1 MNNEY
6 IKKIISLL
14 IILSMILSSIHCVF
28 ANTQYIYGYIEVSI
42 NNESKNYVVINNNNE
57 LYMQAEDIS
66 EITGY
71 DLDIHDFIAFCK
83 SGGYENCTAVSIDFD
98 GTTSAMGNTYELN
111 IIKQDDYFYLP
122 LNEML
127 YLLHAQW
134 CMEEGKVMIQPLQY
148 TILDFIVENHSNI
161 ILNKVNQT
169 DLLINGE
176 SELAHNIRTSLAVM
190 FNNFDP
196 KLFVIYW
203 PGEGWVPALNKVY
216 EEAILQL
223 NIDDMDFL
231 DSYGQTQITS
241 ELEKIDLSSI
251 QSSLSSIKD
260 TIDVSENIAEIIK
273 QIEDLSNT
281 NKSLKFDLYYDF
293 ALLTPPQIQAL
304 SKELGE
310 ITDALKIINIA
321 LKFNEVY
328 QRSENW
334 DEDFINQISILTDF
348 DGTQYKA
355 SVFNS
360 IKNIATNLIN
370 ECNDPFMAATDEAL
384 QQTAALLLDS
394 LFGQTIF
401 GKYFAIFNME
411 LSMYKTF
418 YPNIKNSMDAAELAY
433 MVDALI
439 KIEQIAV
446 GEMNTEYENIL
457 DINFDGEF
465 SEEHLKRLRNSVMLS
480 LRTNLR
486 NHAFIYYLNEKLN
499 DDTNWENSQ
508 QAMDIRNNIIED
520 YILICKLMET
530 EKYDRLLFLNNFE
543 NMYSDEF
550 GKMRQQI
557 TTEVF
562 HEGEIPELEVVDT
575 TQIYIDFLK
584 AQEYESYISDWIFGE
599 PTHYAILD
607 IDEDGIDELIITG
620 GDGMGFYNL
629 IVFGYDRKLKEIYP
643 ISNIDSVTYR
653 EGKENY
659 VFQYYGGLNYSQSH
673 KALVLSEL
681 RTGSVF
687 GGLGYF
693 TIKNRELVSDFG
705 IWYEYDYQTNKTTY
719 GYSESGNRTVV
730 DEDEY
735 QEYLNELNESSDPEF
750 QPIPK
755 EGATEVSIEE
765 YFGGDFDKKLIS
777 IRPLYD
783 SAANAVIKIGDY
795 NNSPDENVTWSVI
808 YSVLNTFSERTPTSE
823 SVKHELGSAIK
834 VNANELVDLH
844 NEIFANKITSLPAL
858 GSYYTD
864 NEYSG
869 ISYSEEE
876 DVYYFINATGGGYFG
891 EFKDGYV
898 LENGNAVLEFSV
910 ENIVGEHMGDC
921 RIEITPDSGSRFGY
935 TIVSAKKG

>member
-28 ANTQYIYGYIEVSI
+28 ANTKYIYGYIEVSI

-348 DGTQYKA
+348 DGTKYKA

-360 IKNIATNLIN
+360 IKNVATNLIN
-370 ECNDPFMAATDEAL
+370 ECNNQFMAATDEAL

-418 YPNIKNSMDAAELAY
+418 YPNIKNSIDAAELSY

>member
-360 IKNIATNLIN
+360 IKNVATNLIN

-575 TQIYIDFLK
+575 TQTYIDFLK
-584 AQEYESYISDWIFGE
+584 AQEYESYISDWIYGD

-607 IDEDGIDELIITG
+607 IDDDGIDELIITG
-620 GDGMGFYNL
+620 GDGTGFYNFT
-629 IVFGYDRKLKEIYP
+629 VFSYDRKSKEVYP
-643 ISNIDSVTYR
+643 IPNVYSDVIGNEK
-653 EGKENY
+653 EGY
-659 VFQYYGGLNYSQSH
+659 FFQNYGGLRYSPSH
-673 KALVLSEL
+673 KALVFSEL
-681 RTGSVF
+681 RTGSMY
-687 GGLGYF
+687 GGLSYF
-693 TIKNRELVSDFG
+693 TIKNQELVSDFG
-705 IWYEYDYQTNKTTY
+705 IWHEYDYQSNKTTY
-719 GYSESGNRTVV
+719 GYSESGNRIAV

-808 YSVLNTFSERTPTSE
+808 YSVLNTFSERTQTSE

-834 VNANELVDLH
+834 VNTNELVDLH

-910 ENIVGEHMGDC
+910 ENIVVEHMGDC

-935 TIVSAKKG
+935 TIVSAVKI

>member
-28 ANTQYIYGYIEVSI
+28 ANTKYIYGYIEVSI

-348 DGTQYKA
+348 DGTKYKA

-360 IKNIATNLIN
+360 IKNVATNLIN
-370 ECNDPFMAATDEAL
+370 ECNNQFMAATDEAL

-418 YPNIKNSMDAAELAY
+418 YPNIKNSIDAAELSY

-499 DDTNWENSQ
+499 DDANWENSQ

-719 GYSESGNRTVV
+719 GYSESGNRIAV

-823 SVKHELGSAIK
+823 SVKHDLGSAIK
-834 VNANELVDLH
+834 VNTNELVDLH

-864 NEYSG
+864 DEYSG

-935 TIVSAKKG
+935 TIVSAVKI